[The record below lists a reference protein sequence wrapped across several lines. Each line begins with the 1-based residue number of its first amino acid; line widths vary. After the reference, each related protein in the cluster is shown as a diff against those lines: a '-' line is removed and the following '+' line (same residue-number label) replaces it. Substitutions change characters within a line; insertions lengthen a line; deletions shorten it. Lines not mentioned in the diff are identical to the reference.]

1 MPFTGVSAMDRK
13 REFVALAEAEGA
25 NISELCR
32 RFGVSRQ
39 LGWRLLKRHG
49 EEGEAGLCERSRR
62 PKTSPG
68 RTVADIEAA
77 VLAIRAEHPAWGG
90 RKIRRVLEMRGLAAP
105 SASTVTE
112 ILRRNGIA
120 LGEHGG
126 GTKTFTRFEREAA
139 NDLWQM
145 DFKGHVALAHGRLH
159 PLTVLDDH
167 SRFCLVLAACADEQA
182 DTVKAHLT
190 RAFERY
196 GLPVSLITDNGP
208 PWGAGRLARR
218 SGRVWTELGVW
229 IAEQDI
235 RVLRS
240 RPLHPQTLGKDER
253 FHRTLKAEALSGPR
267 FAGLAQA
274 AQRLEAWRSLYNT
287 QRPHEAL
294 GLATP
299 ASRHVLSP
307 RPYRPKPEPFAYSP
321 DDLLRKVDQDGRIS
335 FRGRALRV
343 GHAFAGRTIALRPA
357 PRDGAFALVFRATPI
372 AWLDLNAAPGHPPS
386 VTDVPEHPS
395 RMSPA

>member
-13 REFVALAEAEGA
+13 REFVALAGVEGA
-25 NISELCR
+25 NMSELCR

-49 EEGEAGLCERSRR
+49 AEGDAGLAERSRR

-68 RTVADIEAA
+68 RAGPDIEAA

-90 RKIRRVLEMRGLAAP
+90 RKIRRVMEMRGLAAP
-105 SASTVTE
+105 SASTVTQ
-112 ILRRNGIA
+112 ILKRNGIA

-126 GTKTFTRFEREAA
+126 GAKAFTRFEREAA

-145 DFKGHVALAHGRLH
+145 DFKGHVPTARGRLH

-182 DTVKAHLT
+182 GTVKAHLT
-190 RAFERY
+190 TAFERY
-196 GLPVSLITDNGP
+196 GLPLALITDNGP
-208 PWGAGRLARR
+208 PWGTGRLARR
-218 SGRVWTELGVW
+218 GGRVWTELGVW

-253 FHRTLKAEALSGPR
+253 FHRTLKAEALSGAP
-267 FAGLAQA
+267 FATVAQA
-274 AQRLEAWRSLYNT
+274 GPRLETWRNIYNT

-299 ASRHVLSP
+299 ASRHILSP
-307 RPYRPKPEPFAYSP
+307 RPYRPAPEPFAYAP
-321 DDLLRKVDQDGRIS
+321 DDQLRKVDQDGRVS
-335 FRGRALRV
+335 FRGRTLRV
-343 GHAFAGRTIALRPA
+343 GHAFAGRTIAFRPTQT
-357 PRDGAFALVFRATPI
+357 DGAFAILFRTTTI
-372 AWLDLNAAPGHPPS
+372 ASLDLSAPTRHPQP

-395 RMSPA
+395 QMSPV

>member
-13 REFVALAEAEGA
+13 REFVALAGVEGA

-49 EEGEAGLCERSRR
+49 EEGEAGLAERSRR

-68 RTVADIEAA
+68 RAGADIEAA
-77 VLAIRAEHPAWGG
+77 VMAVRTEHPVWGG

-105 SASTVTE
+105 SASTVTQ
-112 ILRRNGIA
+112 ILKRNGIA

-126 GTKTFTRFEREAA
+126 GAKTFTRFEREAA

-145 DFKGHVALAHGRLH
+145 DFKGHAATADGRLH

-167 SRFCLVLAACADEQA
+167 SRFCITLAACADEQA

-190 RAFERY
+190 KAFERY

-208 PWGAGRLARR
+208 PWGTGRLARR
-218 SGRVWTELGVW
+218 GGRVWTGLGVW

-253 FHRTLKAEALSGPR
+253 FHRTLKAEALSGPP
-267 FAGLAQA
+267 FAGIAQA
-274 AQRLEAWRSLYNT
+274 APRLEAWRDTYNT

-307 RPYRPKPEPFAYSP
+307 RPYQPEPEPFAYAP
-321 DDLLRKVDQDGRIS
+321 DDQLRKVDQDGRIS
-335 FRGRALRV
+335 FKGRTLRI
-343 GHAFAGRTIALRPA
+343 GHAFAGRTIALRPTQT
-357 PRDGAFALVFRATPI
+357 DGAFDIVFRTTRI
-372 AWLDLNAAPGHPPS
+372 ASLDLNPTPGHPQC

-395 RMSPA
+395 RMSPV